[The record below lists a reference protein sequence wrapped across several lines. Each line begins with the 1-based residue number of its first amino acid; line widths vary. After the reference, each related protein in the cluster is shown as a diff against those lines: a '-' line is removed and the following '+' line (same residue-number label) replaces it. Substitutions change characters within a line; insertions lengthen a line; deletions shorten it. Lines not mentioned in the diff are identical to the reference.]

1 MAGPIGSRIRPEKG
15 VGARGMKATMTVKT
29 AVNGMKDSGKRK
41 KSIRGNWEVYGAS
54 TVNPADSRH
63 LLLEYYIT
71 STKLNYKT

>member
-41 KSIRGNWEVYGAS
+41 KSIRGNWEVYLS
-54 TVNPADSRH
+54 
-63 LLLEYYIT
+63 L
-71 STKLNYKT
+71 